1 MWPMPMW
8 PWPWALAASG
18 AAMSA
23 VAAIK
28 DAIFFITDLRTR
40 PARLVDWRR
49 NACRNAGE
57 PEPRMKSRTPMP
69 PFKTIC
75 LAVFASALAASAH
88 AQGRELDSLHRALNL
103 TPAQEADWR
112 AFAAASAPDAEQAAR
127 DRSAQSMLPGLHAP
141 QRVDLTI
148 AAMQADLDRQTAPRA
163 SDERY
168 APEPS
173 DSDPF

>member
-1 MWPMPMW
+1 
-8 PWPWALAASG
+8 
-18 AAMSA
+18 
-23 VAAIK
+23 
-28 DAIFFITDLRTR
+28 
-40 PARLVDWRR
+40 
-49 NACRNAGE
+49 
-57 PEPRMKSRTPMP
+57 MP

-148 AAMQADLDRQTAPRA
+148 AAMQADLSALERRGAALKAFYAKLTPAQQAVFDRQTAPRA